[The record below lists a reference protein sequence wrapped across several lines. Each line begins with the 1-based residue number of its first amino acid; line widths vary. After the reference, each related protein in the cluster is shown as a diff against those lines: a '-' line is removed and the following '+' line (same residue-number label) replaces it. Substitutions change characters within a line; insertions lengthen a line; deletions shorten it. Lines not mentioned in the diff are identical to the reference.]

1 MDTKE
6 FTGQLAQFS
15 SLEQQI
21 DTNDKLDSLLSSV
34 GSSNTTS
41 VTFTYIGKGS
51 NH

>member
-21 DTNDKLDSLLSSV
+21 STNVKLDNLFGSLQQTAVASSLV
-34 GSSNTTS
+34 ISANMS
-41 VTFTYIGKGS
+41 I
-51 NH
+51 